1 MNQNGQTNTNT
12 NNSQIPLNYQGIQNG
27 INNNPNLKN
36 IDNNIQSPS
45 DQINHEL
52 IKDNNN
58 NEELNKN
65 LYGNAMSIE
74 YENAI
79 REEIELNTPLIS
91 EQLSINILLEEYKNN
106 AEYANSIKEIVNK
119 YKYIRK

>member
-1 MNQNGQTNTNT
+1 
-12 NNSQIPLNYQGIQNG
+12 
-27 INNNPNLKN
+27 
-36 IDNNIQSPS
+36 
-45 DQINHEL
+45 
-52 IKDNNN
+52 
-58 NEELNKN
+58 
-65 LYGNAMSIE
+65 MSIE

-119 YKYIRK
+119 YKYIRKVRRDGN